1 MKVTDRNTKKEILE
15 YVKEIEKQLELEK
28 LKKETTQNAIDRERK
43 QECVNKAEALIEKNI
58 LNESIIEEYQ
68 ALKETKINL
77 EKEIKELYDIKYT
90 ANTLEAMIITQEE
103 IKEQNANEYNQK
115 VECLTKEYKSIE
127 DSLKE
132 KEQKLKEDIANME
145 IDAKKNHKELLD
157 KLALERKRNEE
168 EYTYNLNRQRQ
179 KENDAWE
186 DEKAT
191 REAEL
196 KKREDILTERENS
209 FAEELKTLAAL
220 KNTIEE
226 QKKQIEQAYINGK
239 AEGKE
244 KAGKE
249 YGISKAALE
258 KEFKA
263 ELRIKEN
270 ELAMTTD
277 RLNEALSKLSAT
289 EEKLET
295 AYNKINET
303 AKVVAQ
309 NSGTKIIESKDN
321 K

>member
-1 MKVTDRNTKKEILE
+1 MKVTDRNTKKEILD
-15 YVKEIEKQLELEK
+15 YVKELEKQLEESK
-28 LKKETTQNAIDRERK
+28 LKKETTQDTIAKEHK
-43 QECVNKAEALIEKNI
+43 QQCAVKADSLIEKGI
-58 LNESIIEEYQ
+58 LNESIVEEYK
-68 ALKETKINL
+68 ALKEAKKDL
-77 EKEIKELYDIKYT
+77 EEEIKRLYDIKVS
-90 ANTLEAMIITQEE
+90 ANTLEALIITQEE
-103 IKEQNANEYNQK
+103 LKEKYNNEHKEK
-115 VECLTKEYKSIE
+115 VECLTKEYKNIE
-127 DSLKE
+127 DILKE
-132 KEQKLKEDIANME
+132 KEAKLKENIVNME
-145 IDAKKNHKELLD
+145 AEAKKSHKELLD
-157 KLALERKRNEE
+157 KLVLERKRNEE
-168 EYTYNLNRQRQ
+168 EYIYNLNRQRQ

-196 KKREDILTERENS
+196 KKRENILTERENS
-209 FAEELKTLAAL
+209 FAEELKTLNTL
-220 KNTIEE
+220 KTTIEE
-226 QKKQIEQAYINGK
+226 QKKQIEQAYIDGK

-258 KEFKA
+258 KEYKA